1 MARECLHR
9 GHTVRIYVLKWAGP
23 IPTDL
28 DITVIP
34 VKALFNHNKYRKFSE
49 ALALAFAKDPV
60 DCVVGFNKMPGLD
73 IYYAA
78 DSCYEEKARSQRGW
92 LYRHMS
98 RYKHFS
104 AYESSV
110 FSSESS
116 TEIMSISDVQKPY
129 FIQHYSTQEN
139 ASIHYHRELPMTGLH
154 PRMRLR
160 SAVIKEKNLVSRILT
175 N

>member
-1 MARECLHR
+1 MCLSGPDR
-9 GHTVRIYVLKWAGP
+9 SQRILILPSYRSKHYS
-23 IPTDL
+23 T
-28 DITVIP
+28 ITSIENSQ
-34 VKALFNHNKYRKFSE
+34 KHL
-49 ALALAFAKDPV
+49 ALALAKDPV

-110 FSSESS
+110 FSSESQ

-129 FIQHYSTQEN
+129 FIQHYSTQEKRF
-139 ASIHYHRELPMTGLH
+139 HTLPPGLPMTGLH
-154 PRMRLR
+154 PRTRPR
-160 SAVIKEKNLVSRILT
+160 SVVIKGKNLV
-175 N
+175 